1 MVKKVGEGA
10 CVSHEL
16 DSLVFLNKVLIK
28 YVIMGEKSYQRHNFR
43 LYLRPRR
50 HDVLLA
56 KDSPLLNL
64 RNLASLMDSDA
75 TFHSLSRLAH
85 TVILS
90 SLLIKKLFN

>member
-1 MVKKVGEGA
+1 MVKRVGESG

-28 YVIMGEKSYQRHNFR
+28 YEIMGEKSYQRHNFR

-56 KDSPLLNL
+56 KDSPLLN
-64 RNLASLMDSDA
+64 RINLA
-75 TFHSLSRLAH
+75 
-85 TVILS
+85 
-90 SLLIKKLFN
+90 